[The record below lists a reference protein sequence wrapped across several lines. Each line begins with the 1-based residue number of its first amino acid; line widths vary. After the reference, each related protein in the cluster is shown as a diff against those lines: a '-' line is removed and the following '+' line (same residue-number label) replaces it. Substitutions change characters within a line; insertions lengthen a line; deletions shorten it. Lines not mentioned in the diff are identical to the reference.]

1 MPAKKQTKTKAKK
14 AVKADIVEESKE
26 EEIKTSDSNDSDQPT
41 SVEAAYWQ
49 QKVGDST
56 PKQAEDDDALAKNV
70 EDYTSNIMVVA
81 KPNET
86 SEQLL
91 RRFNREVRDLNL
103 MDEIRDRLEYEKPS
117 QRRKREKRERA
128 VNLKRYRNE

>member
-1 MPAKKQTKTKAKK
+1 
-14 AVKADIVEESKE
+14 
-26 EEIKTSDSNDSDQPT
+26 
-41 SVEAAYWQ
+41 
-49 QKVGDST
+49 
-56 PKQAEDDDALAKNV
+56 
-70 EDYTSNIMVVA
+70 MVVA